1 MAERLELMDGTI
13 IDAERLGTLKNMP
26 VFEIDRGV
34 FTENFERN
42 FKNVRGIYFVHRKNS
57 NFRALIYE
65 GNVVGHIS
73 NGGNVTWFKEQSVL
87 PWEVVYKPL
96 ELPKKDTP
104 TLTAKEPVFSIETKV
119 PQPYKSDGGIADIHY
134 IDNIMNKLLAEG
146 EAFRLRLKGEADG
159 TLVR

>member
-73 NGGNVTWFKEQSVL
+73 NGGNVTWFNAQNIL
-87 PWEVVYKPL
+87 PWEMVYKPL
-96 ELPKKDTP
+96 ESPKKDVPTP
-104 TLTAKEPVFSIETKV
+104 AVKEPVFSIETKV
-119 PQPYKSDGGIADIHY
+119 PQPYKSDGGIADIYY
-134 IDNIMNKLLAEG
+134 IDNIMNKLLADS
-146 EAFRLRLKGEADG
+146 EAICRRLKGDG
-159 TLVR
+159 K